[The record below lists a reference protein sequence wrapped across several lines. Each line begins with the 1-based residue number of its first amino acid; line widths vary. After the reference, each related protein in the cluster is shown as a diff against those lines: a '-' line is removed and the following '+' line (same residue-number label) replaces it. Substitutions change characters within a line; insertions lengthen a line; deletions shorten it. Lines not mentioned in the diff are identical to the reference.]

1 MTANL
6 NAPDQTVVSG
16 PRAAIE
22 AALEWCGERGLRAR
36 LLPVACAF
44 HSPLVAPA
52 QRRLA
57 EELGGRALTTP
68 RIPVFSN
75 TTGDRHPDDPEA
87 IAGLLADHLVR
98 PVEFVREIEA
108 MHDAGARVFVEVGP
122 RQVLTGLVGRI
133 LGDRE
138 HLAVP
143 AHRPGGSALTQLL
156 HASPRSR
163 RRVFRSSS
171 SGCSTAAPAPAAR
184 SSSRAAAAGS

>member
-6 NAPDQTVVSG
+6 NAPDQTVVAG
-16 PRAAIE
+16 PRADIE
-22 AALEWCGERGLRAR
+22 AAIEWCGERGLPAR
-36 LLPVACAF
+36 LLPVSCAF
-44 HSPLVAPA
+44 HSPHVAPA

-57 EELGGRALTTP
+57 EELERTALATP

-75 TTGDRHPDDPEA
+75 ATGDRHPDDPEA
-87 IAGLLADHLVR
+87 IAGLLADQLVR
-98 PVEFVREIEA
+98 PVEFVREVEA

-143 AHRPGGSALTQLL
+143 AQRPGGSALY
-156 HASPRSR
+156 
-163 RRVFRSSS
+163 
-171 SGCSTAAPAPAAR
+171 PAAR
-184 SSSRAAAAGS
+184 MPRRPRGGGCSGRARAALRRPSGAGALPSSRGAAAGS